1 MYFGGGGYDWHTI
14 YNMPIWLRKF
24 TIREINGIV
33 NDQNEARKAQ
43 SNKSSKGNSIDM
55 ANPIK
60 SKIPKQ
66 AFSPPKLKSPPT
78 YNARMSNK

>member
-1 MYFGGGGYDWHTI
+1 MYFGGGGYDWHTV

-24 TIREINGIV
+24 TIREINSIV
-33 NDQNEARKAQ
+33 NTQNEARKAKMD
-43 SNKSSKGNSIDM
+43 KSSKGNNIDM

>member
-1 MYFGGGGYDWHTI
+1 VYFGGGGYDWHTI

-43 SNKSSKGNSIDM
+43 SNKSNKGN
-55 ANPIK
+55 
-60 SKIPKQ
+60 
-66 AFSPPKLKSPPT
+66 
-78 YNARMSNK
+78 